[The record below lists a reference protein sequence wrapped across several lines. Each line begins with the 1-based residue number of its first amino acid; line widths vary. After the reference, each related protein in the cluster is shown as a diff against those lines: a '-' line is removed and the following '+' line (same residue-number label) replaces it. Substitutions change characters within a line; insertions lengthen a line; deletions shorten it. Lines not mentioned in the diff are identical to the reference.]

1 MIKYTKDYIAKLLD
15 KYMDGSSTLEEED
28 ILADYFLRG
37 NVPEEWEDYR
47 QLFSEIK
54 AMKPKRLKRRWAFW
68 GVAAA
73 AVAGLL
79 YIAVPTRERQK
90 WKKRPIL

>member
-47 QLFSEIK
+47 QLFSEIE
-54 AMKPKRLKRRWAFW
+54 AMKPKRQKRRWAFW

-73 AVAGLL
+73 AVGRSCCSCRRFAL
-79 YIAVPTRERQK
+79 YCSTN
-90 WKKRPIL
+90 